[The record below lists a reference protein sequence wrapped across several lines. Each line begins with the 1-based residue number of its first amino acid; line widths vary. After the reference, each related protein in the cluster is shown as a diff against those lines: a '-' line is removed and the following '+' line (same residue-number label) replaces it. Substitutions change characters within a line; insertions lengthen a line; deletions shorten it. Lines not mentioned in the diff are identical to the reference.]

1 MKILPDMLQNLI
13 QEMKKLPGVGGKSS
27 TRLAFYLLESSL
39 EQRERLAKALQA
51 LDKIHW
57 CLRCFFVAEDELCEI
72 CKDMARDGSLLC
84 IVEKPADVI
93 AIEKAGRYVGRYH
106 VLHGLLSPLEG
117 VQPEDLKIP
126 ALLKRIEEEKPGE
139 IIFALSPTLEGEMTL
154 QYLTEQLKKSESK
167 LTRLARGV
175 PFGANLEFT
184 DEMTMSKAFEG
195 RQPL

>member
-1 MKILPDMLQNLI
+1 MKTLPDILQRLI
-13 QEMKKLPGVGGKSS
+13 QEIKKLPGVGSKSS
-27 TRLAFYLLESSL
+27 TRLAFYLLESPP
-39 EQRERLAKALQA
+39 EQRERLTKALQD
-51 LDKIHW
+51 LDKIRW
-57 CLRCFFVAEDELCEI
+57 CSRCFFVAQGELCEI
-72 CKDMARDGSLLC
+72 CEDSTRDGSLLC

-93 AIEKAGRYVGRYH
+93 AIEKTGRYTGRYH

-126 ALLKRIEEEKPGE
+126 PLVKRIEKEKPGE

-154 QYLTEQLKKSESK
+154 QYLMEQFREKGVK
-167 LTRLARGV
+167 LSRLARGV
-175 PFGANLEFT
+175 PFGADLEFT